1 MNEIAKPAD
10 WTAQE
15 PAPAPESYHIEA
27 TKSLVDRTLRTL
39 KHDDLFGVFD
49 KQGDIRGE
57 EGGPDGLYYQ
67 DTRFLS
73 ALSLGIGGL
82 SPLLLS
88 SVVLDD
94 NGAMVVDL
102 ANADFHD
109 DEGKVWLQR
118 DSIHASR
125 VKFLCGTV
133 CYERIRVRRFGPVGR
148 KIPLDLAFAAD
159 FADLFEVRGE
169 RRPRRGTLQVERL
182 DGRSV
187 RFSYLGLDAALRT
200 TTLHFD
206 PAPDALTERHARWE
220 MDLDAHERVSVVVK
234 MVCTLSEPGTE
245 PADEPP
251 HMLSAYRKVRRATG
265 ARMKTRGSV
274 SSDNELF
281 NTVIDRAASDVDMLL
296 TDTHWGLYPYAGIP
310 WYSTIFGR
318 DGIITAMLLLWAAPE
333 IAKGVLATLA
343 ATQATETNEA
353 ADAQPGK
360 ILHETRGGEMA
371 RLGEVPFRLY
381 YGSVDATPL
390 FVMLAGQYL
399 KRSGDIETIR
409 AIWPNI
415 KAALAWIDGA
425 GDPDGDGFV
434 EYARMTE
441 KGLANQ
447 GWKDSFDSIF
457 HADGRAA
464 EGPIALCEVQAY
476 VFAARRA
483 AAGMAR
489 ALGEEADGHERR
501 AEALRQRFEDLFW
514 LDDLGCYALAL
525 DGRKQP
531 CRVLSSNAGHA
542 LFAGIASPERAAR
555 LARLFTGR
563 RFFSGWGVRTIA
575 AGEARYNPMS
585 YHNGSVWPHD
595 NALIALGLARYG
607 HKEEVLKIFQG
618 LAEAALYDEFR
629 RLPELFCG
637 FSRRKKRGPTSYPVA
652 CSPQAW
658 AAAAPFALVAAA
670 TGLDIDHEEETVR
683 LANPMLPPFLDDL
696 LLGGVTVAGSRLDL
710 SLSRSGDDVTTAVT
724 RREGKASLVIVK

>member
-1 MNEIAKPAD
+1 MNEIAQGTD
-10 WTAQE
+10 WPQQE
-15 PAPAPESYHIEA
+15 PASAPESYHIEA

-49 KQGDIRGE
+49 KQGDCQSAMGA
-57 EGGPDGLYYQ
+57 PDGLYYQ

-73 ALSLGIGGL
+73 GLGLRIGGMA
-82 SPLLLS
+82 PLLLG
-88 SVVLDD
+88 SVLLDD
-94 NGAMVVDL
+94 NGALVVDL

-109 DEGKVWLQR
+109 GDGKVWLQR
-118 DSIHASR
+118 DAIHASR
-125 VKFLCGTV
+125 VKFLCGTT
-133 CYERIRVRRFGPVGR
+133 CYERIRVRGFGRVGQT
-148 KIPLDLAFAAD
+148 IPLDLAFAAD
-159 FADLFEVRGE
+159 FADLFEVRGDK
-169 RRPRRGTLQVERL
+169 RPRRGRL
-182 DGRSV
+182 DVAVTDARTV
-187 RFSYLGLDAALRT
+187 RFAYRGLDDVLRT

-206 PAPDALTERHARWE
+206 PAPDILTEHHARWE
-220 MDLDAHERVSVVVK
+220 MDLDAAERFNVVVK
-234 MVCTLSEPGTE
+234 TACAIDEGE
-245 PADEPP
+245 AEPP
-251 HMLSAYRKVRRATG
+251 HMLSAYRKVRTARNARVHRRAGITS
-265 ARMKTRGSV
+265 A
-274 SSDNELF
+274 NELF
-281 NTVIDRAASDVDMLL
+281 NTVVDRAASDIDMLL
-296 TDTHWGLYPYAGIP
+296 TETEWGLYPYAGIP

-318 DGIITAMLLLWAAPE
+318 DGIITAMELLWASPE
-333 IAKGVLATLA
+333 VAKGVLTTLA
-343 ATQATETNEA
+343 ALQATDTDEA

-371 RLGEVPFRLY
+371 RLKEVPFRLY

-390 FVMLAGQYL
+390 FVMLAGMYL
-399 KRSGDIETIR
+399 KRSGDLATIR
-409 AIWPNI
+409 AIWPNV

-457 HADGRAA
+457 HADGSTA

-476 VFAARRA
+476 VFAAKQA
-483 AAGMAR
+483 AAEMAQ
-489 ALGEEADGHERR
+489 ALGEEHEGYGRQ
-501 AEALRQRFEDLFW
+501 AERLRQQFEDRFW
-514 LDDLGCYALAL
+514 LDELGCYALAL

-555 LARLFTGR
+555 LAHLFTGKK
-563 RFFSGWGVRTIA
+563 FFSGWGVRTIA

-607 HKEEVLKIFQG
+607 HRDAVLTIFQG

-637 FSRRKKRGPTSYPVA
+637 FSRRRKRGPTSYPFA

-670 TGLDIDHEEETVR
+670 TGLEIDHDTGSVR
-683 LANPMLPPFLDDL
+683 LDNPALPALLDDL
-696 LLGGVTVAGSRLDL
+696 VLSDVDVAGARLDL
-710 SLSRSGDDVTTAVT
+710 HLTRAGDDVTTAVK
-724 RREGKASLVIVK
+724 RRVGRAGLTIVK